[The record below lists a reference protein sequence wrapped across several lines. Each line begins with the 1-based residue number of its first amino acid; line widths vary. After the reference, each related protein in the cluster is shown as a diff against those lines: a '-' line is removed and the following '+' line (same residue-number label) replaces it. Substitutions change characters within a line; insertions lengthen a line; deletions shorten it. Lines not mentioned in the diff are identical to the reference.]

1 MNRAGDYGIPACP
14 PVRAASIFMDSPRNT
29 SLIGYTKKKPLQ
41 NTIWLAL
48 QVATLSLSGLFLWFH
63 FLAQAEVFHSRGMLL
78 TIALGLYA
86 LYAALTYHIIG
97 AFLKYRVQAISRTLK
112 EIAVGGSRPPSPDD
126 TADEIGE
133 LARQY
138 HSIVSEI
145 SGKREAEEKRHREE
159 ITHID
164 RLATIG
170 ELLSGLAHEIR
181 NPIAGISAAIQS
193 LSRSVPAGDPAYP
206 IYQEV
211 RNNIDRL
218 DTLVKSLL
226 AYARMETP
234 KLIPVNINDIID
246 QSLIIFESHAANGIT
261 IHKDM
266 AGGLPLIDGDPKLL
280 QQVMLNVF
288 INAHQAKGS
297 GLVLDI
303 KTCFIPKGLIV
314 HDIPEVLEKNPFR
327 CQNGV
332 IQVRISDNG
341 PGIPDQLMRDIFHP
355 FVTTKPNGTGLGLSI
370 STRIVREHN
379 GCLFAKNNPGPG
391 TTIVMCLPAEQPAAA
406 K

>member
-1 MNRAGDYGIPACP
+1 MIIP
-14 PVRAASIFMDSPRNT
+14 DTPRNA
-29 SLIGYTKKKPLQ
+29 SLTGTTKRKPLQ
-41 NTIWLAL
+41 TTIWLAL
-48 QVATLSLSGLFLWFH
+48 QVITLFLFGLFLWFH
-63 FLAQAEVFHSRGMLL
+63 FLAQTEVFHSRWMLF
-78 TIALGLYA
+78 TIGLGLYA
-86 LYAALTYHIIG
+86 TYAALTYHIIG
-97 AFLKYRVQAISRTLK
+97 AFLKSRIHSISRTLK
-112 EIAVGGSRPPSPDD
+112 EIAQGDGGSAPPDE
-126 TADEIGE
+126 TADEIGK
-133 LARQY
+133 LARQF

-145 SGKREAEEKRHREE
+145 AGKQEAEEKRHREE

-193 LSRSVPAGDPAYP
+193 LSRSVPAGDPVYP

-246 QSLIIFESHAANGIT
+246 QSLIIFESNTANGIT
-261 IHKDM
+261 IHKNLERD
-266 AGGLPLIDGDPKLL
+266 LPLIDGDPKLL

-288 INAHQAKGS
+288 INAHQAKET
-297 GLVLDI
+297 GLELDI
-303 KTCFIPKGLIV
+303 KTCYIPKGLIV
-314 HDIPEVLEKNPFR
+314 RDIPEVLEKNPFR
-327 CQNGV
+327 CQYGV

-341 PGIPDQLMRDIFHP
+341 PGIPAQHMRDIFQP

-391 TTIVMCLPAEQPAAA
+391 TTIVMCLPAERPAAA
-406 K
+406 SN

>member
-1 MNRAGDYGIPACP
+1 MSR
-14 PVRAASIFMDSPRNT
+14 
-29 SLIGYTKKKPLQ
+29 
-41 NTIWLAL
+41 WLEA
-48 QVATLSLSGLFLWFH
+48 
-63 FLAQAEVFHSRGMLL
+63 
-78 TIALGLYA
+78 
-86 LYAALTYHIIG
+86 
-97 AFLKYRVQAISRTLK
+97 
-112 EIAVGGSRPPSPDD
+112 
-126 TADEIGE
+126 
-133 LARQY
+133 
-138 HSIVSEI
+138 
-145 SGKREAEEKRHREE
+145 AEER
-159 ITHID
+159 
-164 RLATIG
+164 
-170 ELLSGLAHEIR
+170 GLAHEIR